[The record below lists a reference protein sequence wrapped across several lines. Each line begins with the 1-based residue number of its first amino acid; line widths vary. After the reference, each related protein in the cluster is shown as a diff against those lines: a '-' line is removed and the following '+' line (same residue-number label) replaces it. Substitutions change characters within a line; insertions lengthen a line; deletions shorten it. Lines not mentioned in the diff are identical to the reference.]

1 MSILLSRIQRSQT
14 LRIPKV
20 FLEVC
25 EGFLSDK
32 SLFYYSL
39 ILPFSLF
46 IGFMYSNR
54 VNCHIL
60 QLVSCRVAG
69 FEVMENS
76 GSTTKALCKNNNQMA
91 NEWKLSLKDLSRS
104 YSLTTST
111 FISCRQKWLDA
122 PHFEETFSSL
132 VVRPLSQNDDQAD
145 QRGCSKENS

>member
-76 GSTTKALCKNNNQMA
+76 GSTTNALCKNNNQMA
-91 NEWKLSLKDLSRS
+91 NE
-104 YSLTTST
+104 
-111 FISCRQKWLDA
+111 
-122 PHFEETFSSL
+122 
-132 VVRPLSQNDDQAD
+132 
-145 QRGCSKENS
+145 